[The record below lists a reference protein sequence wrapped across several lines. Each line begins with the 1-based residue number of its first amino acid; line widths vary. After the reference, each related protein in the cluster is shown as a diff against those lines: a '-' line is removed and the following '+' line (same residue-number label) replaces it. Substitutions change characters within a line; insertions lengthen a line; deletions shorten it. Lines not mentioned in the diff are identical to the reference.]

1 MIIDTHQHF
10 WNIERP
16 WAKGVQD
23 YRILAEP
30 EGITGTILRL
40 EENEAA
46 LEIADREPF
55 VVGVCGEVIPGPAFE
70 GQYPDTGES
79 AQHAGQYRNLG
90 ASCRGKGFNGSRSIF
105 H

>member
-10 WNIERP
+10 WNIDRP
-16 WAKGVQD
+16 WSKGVQD

-40 EENEAA
+40 EENETA

-55 VVGVCGEVIPGPAFE
+55 VVGVFE
-70 GQYPDTGES
+70 TGS
-79 AQHAGQYRNLG
+79 
-90 ASCRGKGFNGSRSIF
+90 SFPS
-105 H
+105 